1 MRADDRA
8 KAIATCVR
16 VRDLDGDDGF
26 VRRWGAPRSSLAAS
40 STGARRASPRRATAA
55 CLRARRRSWS
65 ERCFPL
71 RCGARSLIGPYR
83 DWYRDDD
90 RYLYR
95 MGPEGIYR
103 VNRANSLID
112 ALIPSAFNDYGYY
125 PVGMAYP
132 SPYNF
137 YNVPVQYSSYWPD
150 NGDFDYRY
158 GNGAIYQVD
167 PRTSVIQSVVALLA
181 GDLSVGQPLP
191 MGYSA
196 YNVPLAYRA
205 QYYDTP
211 NDWYRYNDGY
221 IYRVDPTTQL
231 VTAVIRALV

>member
-1 MRADDRA
+1 
-8 KAIATCVR
+8 
-16 VRDLDGDDGF
+16 
-26 VRRWGAPRSSLAAS
+26 
-40 STGARRASPRRATAA
+40 
-55 CLRARRRSWS
+55 
-65 ERCFPL
+65 
-71 RCGARSLIGPYR
+71 
-83 DWYRDDD
+83 
-90 RYLYR
+90 
-95 MGPEGIYR
+95 
-103 VNRANSLID
+103 
-112 ALIPSAFNDYGYY
+112 
-125 PVGMAYP
+125 MAYP

-150 NGDFDYRY
+150 NGNFDYRY

-191 MGYSA
+191 LGYSA
-196 YNVPLAYRA
+196 YNVPLSYRA

-221 IYRVDPTTQL
+221 VYRVDPTTQL